1 MQRSCN
7 FKFSYFQISQLMNIN
22 FNKDESGLIPAII
35 QDQHSNIVLML
46 GFMNREAY
54 DKTLQSGQVTFFSR
68 TRKRLWTKGEESG
81 NFLNVVSIT
90 PDCDQDTLLIKAI
103 PVGPV
108 CHTGADTCWEEN
120 NPTDDF
126 HFLKTLQDYIA
137 KRKKE
142 MPKGSYTTSLFESGT
157 AKIAQ
162 KVGEEAVETVI
173 EAMANNDERL
183 IYEASDLVYHLMVLL
198 THKGYSLADLAS
210 ELKKR
215 HK

>member
-1 MQRSCN
+1 
-7 FKFSYFQISQLMNIN
+7 MNIN

-35 QDQHSNIVLML
+35 QDQHSNKVLML
-46 GFMNREAY
+46 GFMNQESY
-54 DKTLQSGQVTFFSR
+54 DKTVQSGLVTFYSR

-103 PVGPV
+103 PAGPV

-126 HFLKTLQDYIA
+126 YFLKTLQDYIFR
-137 KRKKE
+137 RKNE

-198 THKGYSLADLAS
+198 THKGYSFSDLAS